1 MTALV
6 YLSPSNKLF
15 NGFRPLLSLFPSSL
29 FLKDLVRSKYLTCR
43 EVGLRIDPAWR
54 PERSKKQDA
63 KERTRQ
69 QHFNCTRLV
78 MKAANENELQR
89 TFFISSFPSSS
100 SKFVFLFLIFPL
112 DDYLD

>member
-89 TFFISSFPSSS
+89 TFFYFKFSFFLVEICFFVSYFPSGRLS
-100 SKFVFLFLIFPL
+100 
-112 DDYLD
+112 